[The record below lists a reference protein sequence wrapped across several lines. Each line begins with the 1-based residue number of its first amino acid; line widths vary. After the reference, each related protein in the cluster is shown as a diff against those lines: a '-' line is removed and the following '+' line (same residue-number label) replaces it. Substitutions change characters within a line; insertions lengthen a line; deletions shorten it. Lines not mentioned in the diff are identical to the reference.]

1 MMPKDLNQSTDN
13 ELELSYKKQ
22 SNHKMGDSLLENDV
36 IGQDAEK
43 A

>member
-1 MMPKDLNQSTDN
+1 MPKDLNQSTD

-36 IGQDAEK
+36 IDQDAEK